1 MAIIYHES
9 VLSMPQHGDYDQ
21 EKLRWFCS
29 RWLDQK
35 EWLEVHGYSPISAE
49 IEVDEN
55 ENIDMEIH

>member
-21 EKLRWFCS
+21 ENLRWFCS

>member
-1 MAIIYHES
+1 
-9 VLSMPQHGDYDQ
+9 MPQHGDYDQ

-35 EWLEVHGYSPISAE
+35 QWLEVHGYSPISSE

-55 ENIDMEIH
+55 ENIDTDIN